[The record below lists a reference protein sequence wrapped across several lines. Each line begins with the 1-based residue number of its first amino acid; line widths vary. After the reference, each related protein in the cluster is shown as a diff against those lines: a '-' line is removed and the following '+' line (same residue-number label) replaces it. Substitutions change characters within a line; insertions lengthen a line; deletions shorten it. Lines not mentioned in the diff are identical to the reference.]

1 LEYTLVLWPIRQ
13 LIILFSEF
21 SNFQK
26 LFLWNQKNS
35 EYLRIFNVLKWI
47 FQNSL
52 TFRCT
57 CVEMAK
63 VLQWYAIIVGPNWDH
78 VPWLHKNVFSRMK
91 EMWQKAYQ
99 KTKKIPFLC
108 LLVATLMMWGSEE
121 DINHLK
127 EFNNR
132 IIIYYIF
139 NNYFSY
145 HSNNTYFLTPT
156 IFILSWYP
164 SSICLYLHCHT
175 LDINICSLDFQP
187 QITS

>member
-1 LEYTLVLWPIRQ
+1 MVKWPRYYNGMRSLLVRIG
-13 LIILFSEF
+13 IMFHDYIKMS
-21 SNFQK
+21 FQEWK
-26 LFLWNQKNS
+26 ICGKRL
-35 EYLRIFNVLKWI
+35 
-47 FQNSL
+47 
-52 TFRCT
+52 
-57 CVEMAK
+57 
-63 VLQWYAIIVGPNWDH
+63 
-78 VPWLHKNVFSRMK
+78 
-91 EMWQKAYQ
+91 
-99 KTKKIPFLC
+99 TKKKKSVSFAC
-108 LLVATLMMWGSEE
+108 LLQLLWCGWGSEE

-127 EFNNR
+127 EFNNK

-187 QITS
+187 PITS